1 LEFTADRVQGRR
13 IVSVLVT
20 VHPDANAAD
29 DSNVDAAPTSGSSAT

>member
-1 LEFTADRVQGRR
+1 
-13 IVSVLVT
+13 VT